1 MDVTDATFETDVVE
15 RSRELPVVVDF
26 WAEWCGPCHA
36 LAPVLEREVA
46 ARDGRLSLV
55 KVDVDANP
63 RVAGEYGIR
72 SIPAVKAFRNG
83 RVVREFVGVQ
93 SPQSF
98 ASFLDEVLAPSPG
111 ERLLAELRAS
121 GERPELLAALEADDH
136 EQALELLLAEVRE
149 ADDPERR
156 DELRRLMVA
165 LFDEL
170 GPEHPLST
178 RFRRQLAAAL
188 Y

>member
-36 LAPVLEREVA
+36 LAPVLEREVE

-55 KVDVDANP
+55 KVDVDGN
-63 RVAGEYGIR
+63 RRLAGEYGIR

-83 RVVREFVGVQ
+83 RVVREFVGAQ
-93 SPQSF
+93 SPQSVG
-98 ASFLDEVLAPSPG
+98 SFLDEVLAPTPG
-111 ERLLAELRAS
+111 ERLLAELHAS
-121 GERPELLAALEADDH
+121 GERPELLAALEAGDH
-136 EQALELLLAEVRE
+136 ERALDLLLAEVHEE
-149 ADDPERR
+149 ADPERR

-170 GPEHPLST
+170 GSDHPLST
-178 RFRRQLAAAL
+178 RFRRRLAAAL